1 MWLDPIPVKT
11 SNGKVHQPV
20 KLMGIVSWG
29 TGECKYVKN
38 ILLKVCRLWMFVL
51 NSESTVPCGLG
62 GMYARVSLIV
72 DWINRV
78 TENCNMETCCK
89 DQCVS
94 KDKLKPQAL
103 EMLVT

>member
-1 MWLDPIPVKT
+1 M
-11 SNGKVHQPV
+11 
-20 KLMGIVSWG
+20 
-29 TGECKYVKN
+29 
-38 ILLKVCRLWMFVL
+38 L
-51 NSESTVPCGLG
+51 NSGSTVPCGLG

-103 EMLVT
+103 EMLVTENVQFEYIRRNENGI